1 MQPYLVLGTLAVIGV
16 IAHNMTVTYSTL
28 LIMVLKFIL
37 PEDKLLFF
45 GSHGMEWGIIL
56 LMAAMF
62 TPMTTGTI
70 GFQEIIA
77 VFRSPVGIASLFI
90 GVLVALFG
98 RWGVEYMTQD
108 PEIVAS
114 LIIGTIIGV
123 VFFRGVPVGPMIAS
137 GMLYACM
144 KVLHLFIS

>member
-1 MQPYLVLGTLAVIGV
+1 MQPYLVLGALAVVGI
-16 IAHNMTVTYSTL
+16 IAHNMTVTYSAL
-28 LIMVLKFIL
+28 LIMILKFIL

-62 TPMTTGTI
+62 TPMATGNI

-114 LIIGTIIGV
+114 LIIGRGCGQKPGHENTIVKKNEIHQ
-123 VFFRGVPVGPMIAS
+123 RANHCRADIE
-137 GMLYACM
+137 
-144 KVLHLFIS
+144 

>member
-1 MQPYLVLGTLAVIGV
+1 MQPYLVLGALAVVGI
-16 IAHNMTVTYSTL
+16 IAHNMTVTYSAL
-28 LIMVLKFIL
+28 LIMILKFIL

-62 TPMTTGTI
+62 TPMATGNI

-90 GVLVALFG
+90 GVLVALFVS
-98 RWGVEYMTQD
+98 RPEY
-108 PEIVAS
+108 
-114 LIIGTIIGV
+114 
-123 VFFRGVPVGPMIAS
+123 F
-137 GMLYACM
+137 
-144 KVLHLFIS
+144 